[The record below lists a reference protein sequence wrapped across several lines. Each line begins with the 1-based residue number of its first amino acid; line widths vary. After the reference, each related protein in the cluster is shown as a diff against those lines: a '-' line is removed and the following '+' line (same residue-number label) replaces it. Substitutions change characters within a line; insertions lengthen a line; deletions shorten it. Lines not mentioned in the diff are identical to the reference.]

1 MFNSVI
7 NESVNVLS
15 FLEIVGFS
23 ILLGLLHSYIEMKTN
38 KYSKNFIITLSVL
51 PVLVSM
57 VILMVNGNLG
67 TGIAVLGSF
76 SLIRFRSVPG
86 NSREI
91 LSVFFSMV
99 IGLSL
104 GTGYIAFGVI
114 LTIIVSLYLVI
125 LKVMKYGEKEK
136 SKILSIL
143 IPEDLDYT
151 NIFNDIM
158 DKYTS
163 SNELIKT
170 KTTNMGTM
178 YELTYNITM
187 KSDVNEKEFI
197 DDIRV
202 RNGNLKVSLSSN
214 MLGSEL

>member
-114 LTIIVSLYLVI
+114 LTIIVSLYLII

-187 KSDVNEKEFI
+187 KSDINEKEFI

>member
-7 NESVNVLS
+7 NDSVNLLS

-114 LTIIVSLYLVI
+114 LTIIVSLYLII

-187 KSDVNEKEFI
+187 KSEVNEKEFI
-197 DDIRV
+197 DDIRI
-202 RNGNLKVSLSSN
+202 RNGNLRVSLSSN